1 MRHKFPL
8 FPHIVEVTFSAIWA
22 NFLAYSQSDSE
33 GKSIA
38 LYTSVLRSL
47 YFIIINNFAITQLKN
62 LWSRWRVKRFQGK
75 VTKVK
80 ERVALIGHSRD

>member
-1 MRHKFPL
+1 MNLSP
-8 FPHIVEVTFSAIWA
+8 IWA
-22 NFLAYSQSDSE
+22 NFLAYSLSDSE

-38 LYTSVLRSL
+38 LYASVLRSL
-47 YFIIINNFAITQLKN
+47 YFIIIDNFAITQLKN
-62 LWSRWRVKRFQGK
+62 LWSRWRVKRFQ